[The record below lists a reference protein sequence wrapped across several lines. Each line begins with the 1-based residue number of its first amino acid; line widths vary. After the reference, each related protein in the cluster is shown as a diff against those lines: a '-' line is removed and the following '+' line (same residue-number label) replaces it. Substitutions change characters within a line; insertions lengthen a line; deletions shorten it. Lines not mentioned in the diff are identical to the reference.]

1 MSICTEGVM
10 MRLFKT
16 FAVFALVLLSISG
29 AATASV
35 IGLDY
40 SGSGAVYSSGTGITV
55 IETGAI
61 GSEPMNPEMAS
72 NPVPSNGA
80 VDVSVDADLGWTAG
94 ICAGDPLSLTY
105 SIYMG
110 TDPGDLWSGYM
121 GTTNLDFFELETLEA
136 NTTYYWQINTTCTD
150 MVFMGDTWA
159 FTTEVP
165 EPATLLL
172 LGFGGL
178 GLMRRRRHG

>member
-1 MSICTEGVM
+1 
-10 MRLFKT
+10 MRLLKT
-16 FAVFALVLLSISG
+16 YAVLALVLLSISG
-29 AATASV
+29 AATGSV

-40 SGSGAVYSSGTGITV
+40 SGSGAVYASGTGITV

-94 ICAGDPLSLTY
+94 ICTGDPLSLRY
-105 SIYMG
+105 SIYMVS
-110 TDPGDLWSGYM
+110 TDPADIWSGYM
-121 GTTNLDFFELETLEA
+121 GTTDLDFFELETLQN

-150 MVFMGDTWA
+150 MVFTGDTWE

-172 LGFGGL
+172 LGFGGV
-178 GLMRRRRHG
+178 GLVRKRRHG